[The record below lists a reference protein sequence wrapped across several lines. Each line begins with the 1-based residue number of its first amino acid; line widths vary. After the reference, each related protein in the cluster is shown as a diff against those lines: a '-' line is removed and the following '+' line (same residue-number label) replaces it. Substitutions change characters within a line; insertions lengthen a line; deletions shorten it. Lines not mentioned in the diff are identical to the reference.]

1 MVDNPLARFDPLVP
15 TMWDES
21 VFGVDKQVLHE
32 LLLALKEELD
42 ALSRGSGAAVEEAGL
57 GDRGLEQLERML
69 EQQNFSHTMLDRSAQ
84 NIERTAAVLHNTYRR
99 SSAVE
104 FAEAEAAKAARA
116 KGLPVSAM
124 IQPPPLN
131 ALSRDD
137 SIAEQF
143 ASLSVRSSSFTMEL
157 LEVLRW
163 LERRR
168 AQDRDAIDLDREQV
182 LLRAERN
189 DPPPEAQAE
198 MAQTA
203 RAAAEGEV
211 AQRARG
217 LLARGLK
224 ARGLLE
230 RVPERVPTAE
240 ELAEMGVEAAVADES
255 SACAGPATVL
265 SALDELESSTVATL
279 CSFQERLRKLRR
291 IESDAMRGELAG
303 VEVQLGALAGG
314 EHDGDADCTDALDEL
329 RRTVAQL
336 RLELERLA
344 AKEVV
349 ASADGAEDGVEL
361 SPDSEILD
369 LLAQSSQ
376 NQASLAELQRSATK
390 LEASATDDL

>member
-1 MVDNPLARFDPLVP
+1 
-15 TMWDES
+15 
-21 VFGVDKQVLHE
+21 
-32 LLLALKEELD
+32 
-42 ALSRGSGAAVEEAGL
+42 
-57 GDRGLEQLERML
+57 ML

-168 AQDRDAIDLDREQV
+168 AQDRDEIDLDREQV

-211 AQRARG
+211 AERARR

-314 EHDGDADCTDALDEL
+314 EHDGDADCTEALDEL